1 MEVIEHIVRFDE
13 WCKKCTHYKV
23 KDTEE
28 PCNECLSRPVNVS
41 TTKPQLF
48 ENK

>member
-13 WCKKCTHYKV
+13 WCKKCAHYKV

-28 PCNECLSRPVNVS
+28 PCNECLDHPVNVNS
-41 TTKPQLF
+41 TKPQLF
-48 ENK
+48 EQK